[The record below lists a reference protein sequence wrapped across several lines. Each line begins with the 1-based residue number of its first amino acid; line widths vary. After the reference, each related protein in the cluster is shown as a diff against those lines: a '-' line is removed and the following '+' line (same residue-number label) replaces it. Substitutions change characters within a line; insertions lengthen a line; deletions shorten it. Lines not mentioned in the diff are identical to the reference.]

1 VQRSKDGGEG
11 TAPGD
16 DEDGELTKA
25 AEEHRHRR
33 MNDLQRRPSSLLP
46 CPRGNKTSTQG
57 GRQGGWRVRL
67 TPIHYCIISVTKCV
81 YWLKDT

>member
-1 VQRSKDGGEG
+1 MQRSKDGGEG

-33 MNDLQRRPSSLLP
+33 MMTCGGDPLASTVALEQDEHAGSLA
-46 CPRGNKTSTQG
+46 
-57 GRQGGWRVRL
+57 
-67 TPIHYCIISVTKCV
+67 
-81 YWLKDT
+81 